1 MTAADPPGPPAHDRA
16 ADPPGPRVPDGAAQP
31 DRTARPDGPHP
42 DLDTLADLDAGLLDP
57 AAAERLS
64 AHLAGCTRCSRAA
77 GALVAVRAELH
88 ALPAP
93 PLPAAV
99 SARLDATVAQVART
113 EPPGSTASGVNG
125 SAPAGMAQPDDRSD
139 GNGPPG
145 GRSVGGL
152 SAARARRRRRLGLSS
167 GAIAAAFALVAAAA
181 SVTAL
186 VQYTG
191 GSDGVSS
198 GASVQS
204 EGRGGAAPSAAGPGI
219 AADSDRAA
227 PQAASASVA
236 SYTRQTLPGSLP
248 SIERDST
255 VEVITRLGETG
266 PAGAMADPAR
276 RGVCEKTIVQRKGDL
291 RAVRRITYDGKAAY
305 VFVFDVAGVRRAY
318 VVDDTCGSTGSLPA
332 TVLDT
337 VP

>member
-1 MTAADPPGPPAHDRA
+1 MTAADPPGPPAHNRA
-16 ADPPGPRVPDGAAQP
+16 ADSPGPPVPDRAAQP
-31 DRTARPDGPHP
+31 DRAARPDGPHP

-57 AAAERLS
+57 VAAERLA
-64 AHLAGCTRCSRAA
+64 AHLAGCPRCSRAA

-93 PLPAAV
+93 PLPVAL

-125 SAPAGMAQPDDRSD
+125 SATAGMARPDDRSD
-139 GNGPPG
+139 GDGPPE

-186 VQYTG
+186 VRDTG
-191 GSDGVSS
+191 GSDGMSS

-204 EGRGGAAPSAAGPGI
+204 EGRGGAASSAAGPAI
-219 AADSDRAA
+219 AASDRAA
-227 PQAASASVA
+227 PRAASASVA
-236 SYTRQTLPGSLP
+236 SYTRQTLPGALP

-276 RGVCEKTIVQRKGDL
+276 RGACEKTIVQRKGDL